1 MLKSTRTVS
10 LLTTVASSDLPF
22 GPTSVPM
29 SALRSE
35 IYPAMGDLTLV

>member
-10 LLTTVASSDLPF
+10 LFTTVASSDLPL

-29 SALRSE
+29 STLRSE
-35 IYPAMGDLTLV
+35 MYPETGDCTVV

>member
-10 LLTTVASSDLPF
+10 LLTTVASSDLPL

-29 SALRSE
+29 STLRSE
-35 IYPAMGDLTLV
+35 M